1 MTTGY
6 IYVIE
11 NIVRDLGGF
20 KVGITTNPSRR
31 FKELSIGLKALV
43 VGLWQ
48 TSDYKLIER
57 SLHAQYTDVRVPQSE
72 WFAFTLS
79 ELTAVIKHLNN
90 IADNLLL
97 MHDFQALQPIIVTTT
112 QRVNYQAPLP
122 AWSHNGVSSL
132 IK

>member
-43 VGLWQ
+43 VGLWE

-57 SLHAQYTDVRVPQSE
+57 SLHSQYTDVRVPQSE

-79 ELTAVIKHLNN
+79 ELTAVIKHLNS
-90 IADNLLL
+90 IASNLLL
-97 MHDFQALQPIIVTTT
+97 MHDFQPLQPVIVSTIP
-112 QRVNYQAPLP
+112 RADYQAPVP
-122 AWSHNGVSSL
+122 SWSKYL
-132 IK
+132 DK

>member
-43 VGLWQ
+43 VGLWE

-72 WFAFTLS
+72 WFALTTK
-79 ELTAVIKHLNN
+79 ELVDVIKYLNS
-90 IADNLLL
+90 IANNLQL
-97 MHDFQALQPIIVTTT
+97 MHDFQPLHPIIVPTIK
-112 QRVNYQAPLP
+112 RVNYQAPLP
-122 AWSHNGVSSL
+122 NWLHSC
-132 IK
+132 